1 MTTLY
6 DTTRDLHHA
15 CEMHLVGGAMSDGTI
30 SAQWWTDWL
39 RALYQFHSIIDGS
52 EESDDLSR
60 CLELEVDLKA
70 CTPSPRYNC
79 MADELM
85 VKLDESERMREAGRY
100 VLTGAHLMGGA
111 VTKKRIGGRLPTAHL
126 HFGNRKDLMKV
137 WTPYRERIDLTD
149 EARTIFQ
156 YLLWIMDEILLLDI
170 GTSFKELEHG
180 NADDVSGV
188 W

>member
-15 CEMHLVGGAMSDGTI
+15 CEMHPVGGAMSDGTI
-30 SAQWWTDWL
+30 SPQWWTDWL
-39 RALYQFHSIIDGS
+39 RALYQFHSIIDGP
-52 EESDDLSR
+52 EDSDDLSR

-70 CTPSPRYNC
+70 CIAMPRYNC

-85 VKLDESERMREAGRY
+85 ARLDESERMREAGRY

-126 HFGNRKDLMKV
+126 HFGNRKELMKV
-137 WTPYRERIDLTD
+137 WTPYREMTDLTD
-149 EARTIFQ
+149 EARENFQ

-170 GTSFKELEHG
+170 GASFKDFENDNE
-180 NADDVSGV
+180 
-188 W
+188 